1 MEMRRIKKAMLALAG
16 CAVLAAPLQAAV
28 VPKGS
33 PVRDKEYRNPALYVP
48 SMHTPLSALK
58 SQALAAQLQQE
69 LASLNVSE
77 SGAFYDVASDR
88 WGSLLPSEPLVPGTG
103 VGNRL
108 EDTNVSGDE
117 TAFRQR
123 VWSALTAW
131 LQRHEAVLRVDID
144 ELARPNMNVSDGGEL
159 VQIVAP
165 RRVNGVIVRDG
176 TMVAVVNHGNL
187 VLIGFQNWA
196 PATLVPTD
204 PALSADQ
211 AKGVAAAHV
220 SPAVFTADGKKARR
234 AHLELVPLAREKGGY
249 EFRLAWVVVG
259 KVEGD
264 LGTWEALVDAGS
276 GELLSFADVNQ
287 YALKK
292 VVGGVYPVSND
303 GQAPDGIEIPG
314 TSMPFADITFPG
326 GVLDFANSSG
336 VLGCGAN
343 PGPGGGG
350 GPGNQFLRTS
360 LSGRFVEMRDDCGPV
375 NEKSLFNSELNFDL
389 GSGPGTDCQVP
400 PGHSPGDTHASR
412 SGFYELNRLIE
423 QAKGYLPTN
432 TWLQGQLPAN
442 MNIPDTCNAF
452 WDGSSVNFF
461 RSGGGCRNTGEIA
474 AIFDHEWGH
483 GMDNNG
489 VNPNIASP
497 GEAIADIH
505 SILRLQDS
513 CLGRGTLIGQNC
525 GGYGDA
531 CTQCSGFRDLDFARH
546 VSGQPHNITNFIAT
560 NCAAAGQ
567 RGPCNRETHCEGQIV
582 AEAGWDLQ
590 ARDLRAAPFNF
601 DSNTALELS
610 TRTFFLASQPVTQ
623 WYQCSG
629 TPPTGDGC
637 NALHGY
643 LNALSV
649 DDDNGNI
656 NDGTPHMTA
665 LFAAFNR
672 HQIACNTPTVV
683 NSGCVGGPVT
693 PPVVTATPG
702 DQGGTL
708 SWPAVPGATRYAVY
722 RTEGP
727 RGCNFGK
734 VKVGETTTL
743 SFRDSDLS
751 NGNTYFYSVL
761 PIGAAA
767 SCFGPMSSCTSMV
780 PVPGSNLRTLNAP
793 AIQVLGGDND
803 GVLDNCETA
812 RLRVTAENT
821 GITQL
826 TNVRV
831 VSVVSSSHPLTT
843 VTTPLPAT
851 LSASLAACGQAAGNI
866 DVVPHGMAFNDTF
879 RVTVT
884 VTADQI
890 FPATRS
896 LTFTV
901 GNVEGDF
908 ATVATRTYNFNTDF
922 QGWTTSGTFTRVD
935 GGGGN
940 FFLAS
945 SNCLDD
951 QCDIASSPVVRL
963 TNTSTLS
970 LVQRYDTE
978 TPTPIPYD
986 RANVGVLTLDNN
998 VRTAVSP
1005 SGGDLYDL
1013 APGAPNGACGTLEQ
1027 AGWSADTDDNCT
1039 ADAGFVSSSWTS
1051 AALNPGNG
1059 FSGRQ
1064 ARISVHYGTDPAAFG
1079 FGFHFD
1085 DVVLTNF
1092 QEQIPDAQS
1101 CTLAPV
1107 GTSTKPTAPKALN
1120 PTRRAA
1126 KRK

>member
-1 MEMRRIKKAMLALAG
+1 MRRIKKAMLALAG
-16 CAVLAAPLQAAV
+16 CAMFAAPLQAAV
-28 VPKGS
+28 TPKGS

-58 SQALAAQLQQE
+58 SPTLATQLQQE
-69 LASLNVSE
+69 LASLNVPE
-77 SGAFYDVASDR
+77 SGAFYDVAADR
-88 WGSLLPSEPLVPGTG
+88 WGSLILSEPLVPGTG

-108 EDTNVSGDE
+108 DGRIAASDE
-117 TAFRQR
+117 TAFRQE
-123 VWSALTAW
+123 VWSALTGW
-131 LQRHEAVLRVDID
+131 LQRHERELHID
-144 ELARPNMNVSDGGEL
+144 TNELARPNMNIVDNREL

-165 RRVNGVIVRDG
+165 RVVNGVLVRDSVL
-176 TMVAVVNHGNL
+176 VATVNHGNL

-196 PATLVPTD
+196 PAGLVSTD

-211 AKGVAAAHV
+211 AKGVAASYVA
-220 SPAVFTADGKKARR
+220 PAVFTANGKKARR
-234 AHLELVPLAREKGGY
+234 AHLELVPMALEKGGY
-249 EFRLAWVVVG
+249 EFRLAWAVVG
-259 KVEGD
+259 SIEGD
-264 LGTWEALVDAGS
+264 LGTWEALVDAGN
-276 GELLSFADVNQ
+276 GDLLSFADQNQ
-287 YALKK
+287 YTLKK
-292 VVGGVYPVSND
+292 VVGGVYPVSSD
-303 GQAPDGIEIPG
+303 GQPPDGVEIPG
-314 TSMPFADITFPG
+314 TSMPFADIRFPSG
-326 GVLDFANSSG
+326 LTDFANSSG
-336 VLGCGAN
+336 VMGCGGN
-343 PGPGGGG
+343 LGPGG

-389 GSGPGTDCQVP
+389 GFGPGTDCQVP
-400 PGHSPGDTHASR
+400 PGHSAGDTHASR

-432 TWLQGQLPAN
+432 TWLQSQLPAN
-442 MNIPDTCNAF
+442 MNIQDTCNAF
-452 WDGSSVNFF
+452 WDGSAVNFF

-525 GGYGDA
+525 DGYGDA

-546 VSGQPHNITNFIAT
+546 ASGNPHTITNFIAV
-560 NCAAAGQ
+560 NCPAAGS
-567 RGPCNRETHCEGQIV
+567 RGPCNRETHCEGMIM
-582 AEAGWDLQ
+582 AEVGWDLQ
-590 ARDLRAAPFNF
+590 ARDLRAAPFNY
-601 DSNTALELS
+601 DSNTALEAS
-610 TRTFFLASQPVTQ
+610 TRTFYLTAQPITT

-629 TPPTGDGC
+629 NPPTGDGC
-637 NALHGY
+637 NATGGY
-643 LNALSV
+643 LTALAV
-649 DDDNGNI
+649 DDDNGSI
-656 NDGTPHMTA
+656 LDGTPHMTA
-665 LFAAFNR
+665 IFGAFNR
-672 HQIACNTPTVV
+672 HQIACATPPVV
-683 NSGCVGGPVT
+683 NSGCLAGPST
-693 PPVVTATPG
+693 APVVIAAPG

-708 SWPAVPGATRYAVY
+708 NWSAVPGATRYAVY

-734 VKVGETTTL
+734 VKVGETTGL
-743 SFRDSDLS
+743 SFRDTDLA

-767 SCFGPMSSCTSMV
+767 SCYGRMSACTTMV
-780 PVPGSNLRTLNAP
+780 PVPGSNLRTLIP
-793 AIQVLGGDND
+793 PDIQVLGGDND

-812 RLRVTAENT
+812 RLRVTVENT
-821 GITQL
+821 GITPL

-831 VSVVSSSHPLTT
+831 LSAVSSSHPLTT

-866 DVVPHGMAFNDTF
+866 DVVPHGMVFNDTF
-879 RVTVT
+879 TVTVT

-890 FPATRS
+890 APSTRTM
-896 LTFTV
+896 TFTAR
-901 GNVEGDF
+901 NVEGDF
-908 ATVATRTYNFNTDF
+908 ANVATRTYNFNADF

-945 SNCLDD
+945 SSCLDN
-951 QCDIASSPVVRL
+951 QCDIARSPVVRL

-1013 APGAPNGACGTLEQ
+1013 PTGAPNGACATLEQ
-1027 AGWSADTDDNCT
+1027 AGWSADTDADCT
-1039 ADAGFVSSSWTS
+1039 PDAPFVSSTWTS
-1051 AALNPGNG
+1051 AALNPGNV
-1059 FSGRQ
+1059 FSGRP
-1064 ARISVHYGTDPAAFG
+1064 ARLAVHFGTDAAANGWG
-1079 FGFHFD
+1079 FQFD

-1092 QEQIPDAQS
+1092 QEQVPDGQA
-1101 CTLAPV
+1101 CAFAPAGG
-1107 GTSTKPTAPKALN
+1107 GTKLSSPLSPV
-1120 PTRRAA
+1120 RRAA
-1126 KRK
+1126 KKK